1 MQKRFPWVEAHVHEH
16 AAKAAERLA
25 SLEGITDVH
34 TGDLAVAGTLPR
46 NYFHTIVCSEVLEH
60 VPDHDAAL
68 TGLAEALRP
77 GGRLFITVPMRADM
91 WTQVDDAVGHQRRY
105 ETGELARMC
114 VERGLVVEADLNTGF
129 PFYNAYYGLLGRKS
143 PEQTAKDIS
152 TGLKT
157 RLLAGV
163 AAALFTA
170 ETRWSTPWGGR
181 EALVARRPIG
191 RRGPQR

>member
-1 MQKRFPWVEAHVHEH
+1 MY
-16 AAKAAERLA
+16 
-25 SLEGITDVH
+25 
-34 TGDLAVAGTLPR
+34 TGDLSAPGTLPR
-46 NYFHTIVCSEVLEH
+46 NYFHTVVCSEVLEH

-68 TGLAEALRP
+68 TALGESLRP
-77 GGRLFITVPMRADM
+77 GGRLFITVPLRQDL

-114 VERGLVVEADLNTGF
+114 LDRGLAVEADLNTGF
-129 PFYNAYYGLLGRKS
+129 PFYNAYYRLLGRKS
-143 PEQTAKDIS
+143 PEQTAEDAT

-157 RLLAGV
+157 RIVTGV
-163 AAALFTA
+163 ATALFTA